1 LAGILPS
8 GQGEVSLHLMDHPQ
22 LALVDHFAEA
32 AVALL
37 SFMFVGVNLAVDILY
52 AWLDPR
58 ISYT

>member
-1 LAGILPS
+1 
-8 GQGEVSLHLMDHPQ
+8 MDHPQ